1 MIIMKKI
8 ICTLSILSLLGS
20 CSSDLLNTLPEA
32 DKVTSN
38 FYKDASQIEQGVNG
52 VYGSLQYTGQ
62 YKQGLLT
69 IGEIPSDNT
78 FDEVPAN
85 DNFTYGEFDFFTI
98 QPTNSLIEN
107 AWKDNYVGIQQA
119 NIILNRIGSIT
130 DMSEGTK
137 KTRIGEMK
145 FLRALMYFNLV
156 RIFGDVPLV
165 TQETT
170 DVNSYFGQS
179 RTPANEVYNFVE
191 GELKEAITLLPATA
205 AQKGRATKGA
215 ALGILGRVLMT
226 RNKFSE
232 ALPYLSQIDGL
243 GYSLL
248 SDVTKIFDVT
258 NKNNAEIIFDV
269 QFASGLN
276 GNSEGSNAFQ
286 LFSPSGTV
294 SGAKGHNLPTKEVYN
309 LYSSADKRRNAYIG
323 LTNNGVPYTKKLVKT
338 SSAVDDGGSNVV
350 VIRLADVY
358 LMMAECY
365 AQANDLTNANLYLN
379 KIKTRAGI
387 TNVNLTSQQA
397 LLAEI
402 DKERRLELIGEGHR
416 WFDLVR
422 TGKAVQVMT
431 QYFAVT
437 PGYSTATIDQHNLLM
452 PVPQNQINTDPAIK
466 QNPGY

>member
-215 ALGILGRVLMT
+215 AMGILGRVLMT

>member
-145 FLRALMYFNLV
+145 LLRALMYFNLV

>member
-1 MIIMKKI
+1 MKKI

-20 CSSDLLNTLPEA
+20 CSSDILNTLPEA

-130 DMSEGTK
+130 DMSEGTR

-215 ALGILGRVLMT
+215 AMGILGRVLMT

>member
-1 MIIMKKI
+1 MKKI

-130 DMSEGTK
+130 DMSEGTR

-215 ALGILGRVLMT
+215 AMGILGRVLMT

>member
-170 DVNSYFGQS
+170 DVNSYFGRS

-215 ALGILGRVLMT
+215 AMGILGRVLMT

>member
-1 MIIMKKI
+1 MKKI

-365 AQANDLTNANLYLN
+365 AQTNDLTNANLYLN

>member
-165 TQETT
+165 AQETT

-387 TNVNLTSQQA
+387 TNVNLTFQQT

>member
-20 CSSDLLNTLPEA
+20 CSSDILNTLPEA

-130 DMSEGTK
+130 DMSEGTR

-215 ALGILGRVLMT
+215 AMGILGRVLMT

>member
-130 DMSEGTK
+130 DMSEGTR

-215 ALGILGRVLMT
+215 AMGILGRVLMT

>member
-365 AQANDLTNANLYLN
+365 AQTNDLTNANLYLN

>member
-1 MIIMKKI
+1 MKKI

-215 ALGILGRVLMT
+215 AMGILGRVLMT

>member
-387 TNVNLTSQQA
+387 TNMNLTSQQA

>member
-1 MIIMKKI
+1 MKKI

-387 TNVNLTSQQA
+387 TNMNLTSQQA

>member
-1 MIIMKKI
+1 MKKI

-145 FLRALMYFNLV
+145 LLRALMYFNLV

>member
-1 MIIMKKI
+1 MKKI

-130 DMSEGTK
+130 DMSEGTR

-215 ALGILGRVLMT
+215 AMGILGRVLMT

-365 AQANDLTNANLYLN
+365 AQTNDLTNANLYLN

>member
-8 ICTLSILSLLGS
+8 ICSLSILSLLGS

-387 TNVNLTSQQA
+387 TNMNLTSQQA

-422 TGKAVQVMT
+422 SGKAVQVMT

>member
-1 MIIMKKI
+1 MKKI

>member
-1 MIIMKKI
+1 
-8 ICTLSILSLLGS
+8 
-20 CSSDLLNTLPEA
+20 LPEA
-32 DKVTSN
+32 EKVTSN
-38 FYKDASQIEQGVNG
+38 FYTDASQIEQGVNG

-98 QPTNSLIEN
+98 QPSNSLIEN
-107 AWKDNYVGIQQA
+107 TWKDNYIGIQQA
-119 NIILNRIGSIT
+119 NIILNRIGNIT
-130 DMSEGTK
+130 DMSESTR

-145 FLRALMYFNLV
+145 FLRALMYFNLI

-165 TQETT
+165 TKETT
-170 DVNSYFGQS
+170 DVNSYFGQT
-179 RTPANEVYNFVE
+179 RTPANDVYNFVE
-191 GELKEAITLLPATA
+191 EELKEAVNLLPATA

-215 ALGILGRVLMT
+215 ALGILGRVLIT

-294 SGAKGHNLPTKEVYN
+294 SGAKGHNLPTKEAYN
-309 LYSSADKRRNAYIG
+309 LYSSTDKRRNAYIG
-323 LTNNGVPYTKKLVKT
+323 LTNNGVPYTRKLVKT

-365 AQANDLTNANLYLN
+365 AQSNDFTNANLYLN

-387 TNVNLTSQQA
+387 TNVNLTSQQS

-431 QYFAVT
+431 QHFAVT
-437 PGYSTATIDQHNLLM
+437 PGYSMATIDQHNLLM

>member
-226 RNKFSE
+226 RNKFNE